1 MDSFLRDYT
10 AIETRTARQI
20 RHDRIYDTFKA
31 HFRFEEESD
40 VETRLADLARCAR
53 RYAAFYV
60 RPKEGLPFTD
70 ALRRLRQHGDAVALL
85 VMRLHGLHDA
95 GALSSAD
102 FVKGLLLIESY
113 LVRRAVCGLQTR
125 SYWAVFAGLA
135 FKLTEQSPLVDLQIA
150 LVRQDAYEFPSDAAF
165 ERALLEDDLY
175 HRRICLYLLKQL
187 ENSGQPEPSPVDTYT
202 IEHIMPQSLS
212 RGWKGMLGSDWQDAH
227 KTWLHRLGNLTLTAY
242 NGRYS
247 DRPFEDKRDMRG
259 GFKDSAVR
267 LNRFVRERSEWTTRQ
282 MRTRAKRLVARA
294 LDIWPSVDVASA
306 LVEQAE
312 IKELR
317 ERAAARSP
325 ASLSMSAAAR
335 RLFRRLDEDVRGLGA
350 LIVTV
355 ERRSACYYV
364 GSNLVLEM
372 LPQKWGV
379 RLLLDIEYSEVDD
392 AGELAQD
399 ANDWKFISNAAYGDW
414 GVLVDVGREEQIN
427 AAIAIVRQAVNMEGN
442 AGGEM
447 VD

>member
-1 MDSFLRDYT
+1 
-10 AIETRTARQI
+10 
-20 RHDRIYDTFKA
+20 
-31 HFRFEEESD
+31 
-40 VETRLADLARCAR
+40 
-53 RYAAFYV
+53 
-60 RPKEGLPFTD
+60 
-70 ALRRLRQHGDAVALL
+70 
-85 VMRLHGLHDA
+85 
-95 GALSSAD
+95 
-102 FVKGLLLIESY
+102 
-113 LVRRAVCGLQTR
+113 
-125 SYWAVFAGLA
+125 
-135 FKLTEQSPLVDLQIA
+135 
-150 LVRQDAYEFPSDAAF
+150 
-165 ERALLEDDLY
+165 
-175 HRRICLYLLKQL
+175 
-187 ENSGQPEPSPVDTYT
+187 
-202 IEHIMPQSLS
+202 
-212 RGWKGMLGSDWQDAH
+212 MLGSDWQDAH

-259 GFKDSAVR
+259 GFKDRAVR

-350 LIVTV
+350 LIATV

-447 VD
+447 VDCALSCFLRLQPRHPSHLLHSTRTGGASFRGR